1 MRFVQSEH
9 IKIANLESKM
19 DVAQEVVDNYIFDT
33 GIKDKD
39 ALRLRLLSEEVLR
52 LAKSIIGYGI
62 MNFWLEGN
70 SRVTKIYLTA
80 ENHMDKTKQDELI
93 SVSTSGENSVEQ
105 GFFGKLR
112 SLFVAEAPDTSKWSL
127 RDYEEEL
134 RRRKEEDKYSQEAWD
149 DLERSLV
156 ANLAD
161 DIEVGINKDNIE
173 MVVTKDFSEALGAI
187 GSRVPQ
193 IKSDF
198 TFIDSAKIDEGK
210 LYARADELIEE
221 LDVSPKDAVHLKLLF
236 EETVGMLK
244 AMTADFHAEMWF
256 EQYKN
261 VCSLKLTAKTLMDAT
276 KKKELLQVSSDKDN
290 SAVKGFMSKISDVV
304 ENGLLNY
311 SEVMRLQQQYGT
323 GYVSFGSMGIYGI
336 MEGSSDPGVMWSL
349 SDYRDALD
357 SELATDSSAKEAW
370 DELEKSIVASLAKDV
385 LVGVKGDR
393 IDITMVYGLN
403 S

>member
-19 DVAQEVVDNYIFDT
+19 DVAQEVVENYIFDT
-33 GIKDKD
+33 AIKGKD

-80 ENHMDKTKQDELI
+80 ENHMDKTREDELI
-93 SVSTSGENSVEQ
+93 SVSTTGENSVEQ

-112 SLFVAEAPDTSKWSL
+112 SLFVMDTPGTSKWSL
-127 RDYEEEL
+127 KEYQEEL

-161 DIEVGINKDNIE
+161 DIEVGVGKDEIK

-187 GSRVPQ
+187 GSRVPVA
-193 IKSDF
+193 KSDF
-198 TFIDSAKIDEGK
+198 TFVDSSKIDEGK
-210 LYARADELIEE
+210 IYARADELIEE
-221 LDVSPKDAVHLKLLF
+221 LDVSAKDAIHLKLLF
-236 EETVGMLK
+236 EETIGMLK
-244 AMTADFHAEMWF
+244 AMTADFRAEIWL
-256 EQYKN
+256 EKYKN
-261 VCSLKLTAKTLMDAT
+261 VCCLKLTAKTLMDAA
-276 KKKELLQVSSDKDN
+276 KKKDLLTVSTDKGN
-290 SAVKGFMSKISDVV
+290 SAVKGFMSKVSDIV

-311 SEVMRLQQQYGT
+311 SEVMKLQQQYGT

-336 MEGSSDPGVMWSL
+336 MEGSSDPGIMWSL
-349 SDYRDALD
+349 SDYRESLGN
-357 SELATDSSAKEAW
+357 EQGTDPSAQEAW

>member
-1 MRFVQSEH
+1 MRFTQSEH

-19 DVAQEVVDNYIFDT
+19 DVAQDVVENFIFDT
-33 GIKDKD
+33 GIKGKD
-39 ALRLRLLSEEVLR
+39 ALRLKLLSEEVLR

-80 ENHMDKTKQDELI
+80 DNHMDKSKQEELI
-93 SVSTSGENSVEQ
+93 SVSSTGENSVEK

-112 SLFVAEAPDTSKWSL
+112 SLFTIDAPGNSTWSL
-127 RDYEEEL
+127 KDYEEEL

-161 DIEVGINKDNIE
+161 DIEVGVSKDSIQ

-193 IKSDF
+193 AKSDF
-198 TFIDSAKIDEGK
+198 TFVDSAKIDEGK
-210 LYARADELIEE
+210 IYARADELIEE
-221 LDVSPKDAVHLKLLF
+221 LEVSPKDAVHLKLLF

-244 AMTADFHAEMWF
+244 AMTTDFRAEMWF
-256 EQYKN
+256 EKYKN
-261 VCSLKLTAKTLMDAT
+261 VCCLKLTAKTLMNVD
-276 KKKELLQVSSDKDN
+276 KKQDLLSVSSDRGN
-290 SAVKGFMSKISDVV
+290 EAVKGFMSKISDVV

-311 SEVMRLQQQYGT
+311 SEVMKLQQQYGT

-336 MEGSSDPGVMWSL
+336 MEGSSDPGIMWSL
-349 SDYRDALD
+349 SDYRESLG
-357 SELATDSSAKEAW
+357 TDQENDQSAKEAW

>member
-1 MRFVQSEH
+1 MRFAQSEH

-19 DVAQEVVDNYIFDT
+19 DVAQEVVENFIFDT
-33 GIKDKD
+33 GIKGKD
-39 ALRLRLLSEEVLR
+39 ALRLKLLSEEVLR

-80 ENHMDKTKQDELI
+80 DNHMDKSKQEELI
-93 SVSTSGENSVEQ
+93 SVSSTGENSVEK

-112 SLFVAEAPDTSKWSL
+112 SLFTIDAPGASTWSL
-127 RDYEEEL
+127 KEYEEEL

-161 DIEVGINKDNIE
+161 DIEVGVSKDSIQ

-193 IKSDF
+193 AKSDF
-198 TFIDSAKIDEGK
+198 TFVDSAKIDEGK
-210 LYARADELIEE
+210 IYARADELIEE
-221 LDVSPKDAVHLKLLF
+221 LEVSPKDAVHLKLLF

-244 AMTADFHAEMWF
+244 AMTTDFRAEMWF
-256 EQYKN
+256 EKYKN
-261 VCSLKLTAKTLMDAT
+261 VCCLKLTAKTLMNVD
-276 KKKELLQVSSDKDN
+276 KKQDLLSVSSDKGN
-290 SAVKGFMSKISDVV
+290 EAVKGFMSKISDVV

-311 SEVMRLQQQYGT
+311 SEVMKLQQQYGT

-349 SDYRDALD
+349 SDYRESLG
-357 SELATDSSAKEAW
+357 TDQENDPSAKEAW

>member
-1 MRFVQSEH
+1 MRFAQSEH

-19 DVAQEVVDNYIFDT
+19 DVAQEVVENFIFDT
-33 GIKDKD
+33 GIKGKD
-39 ALRLRLLSEEVLR
+39 ALRLKLLSEEVLR

-80 ENHMDKTKQDELI
+80 DNHMDKSKQEELI
-93 SVSTSGENSVEQ
+93 SVSSTGENSVEK

-112 SLFVAEAPDTSKWSL
+112 SLFTIDAPGNSTWSL
-127 RDYEEEL
+127 KDYEEEL

-161 DIEVGINKDNIE
+161 DIEVGVSKDSIQ

-193 IKSDF
+193 AKSDF
-198 TFIDSAKIDEGK
+198 TFVDSAKIDEGK
-210 LYARADELIEE
+210 IYARADELIEE
-221 LDVSPKDAVHLKLLF
+221 LEVSPKDAVHLKLLF

-244 AMTADFHAEMWF
+244 AMTTDFRAEMWF
-256 EQYKN
+256 EKYKN
-261 VCSLKLTAKTLMDAT
+261 VCCLKLTAKTLMNVD
-276 KKKELLQVSSDKDN
+276 KKQDLLSVSSDRGN
-290 SAVKGFMSKISDVV
+290 EAVKGFMSKISDVV

-311 SEVMRLQQQYGT
+311 SEVMKLQQQYGT

-336 MEGSSDPGVMWSL
+336 MEGSSDPGIMWSL
-349 SDYRDALD
+349 SDYRESLG
-357 SELATDSSAKEAW
+357 TDQENDPSAKEAW

>member
-19 DVAQEVVDNYIFDT
+19 DVAQEVVENFIFDT
-33 GIKDKD
+33 GIKGKD
-39 ALRLRLLSEEVLR
+39 ALRLKLLSEEVLR

-80 ENHMDKTKQDELI
+80 DNHMDKSKQEQLI
-93 SVSTSGENSVEQ
+93 SVSSTGENSVEK

-112 SLFVAEAPDTSKWSL
+112 SLFTIDAPGNSTWSL
-127 RDYEEEL
+127 KDYEEEL

-161 DIEVGINKDNIE
+161 DIEVGVSKDSIQ

-193 IKSDF
+193 AKSDF
-198 TFIDSAKIDEGK
+198 TFVDSAKIDEGK
-210 LYARADELIEE
+210 IYARADELIEE
-221 LDVSPKDAVHLKLLF
+221 LEVSPKDAVHLKLLF

-244 AMTADFHAEMWF
+244 AMTTDFRAEMWF
-256 EQYKN
+256 EKYKN
-261 VCSLKLTAKTLMDAT
+261 VCCLKLTAKTLMNVD
-276 KKKELLQVSSDKDN
+276 KKQDLLSVSSDKGN
-290 SAVKGFMSKISDVV
+290 EAVKGFMSKISDVV

-311 SEVMRLQQQYGT
+311 SEVMKLQQQYGT

-336 MEGSSDPGVMWSL
+336 MEGSSDPGIMWSL
-349 SDYRDALD
+349 SDYRESL
-357 SELATDSSAKEAW
+357 ETDQENDPSAKEAW

>member
-19 DVAQEVVDNYIFDT
+19 DVAQEVVDTYIFDT
-33 GIKDKD
+33 GIKGRD

>member
-19 DVAQEVVDNYIFDT
+19 DVAQEVVENFIFDT
-33 GIKDKD
+33 GIKGKD
-39 ALRLRLLSEEVLR
+39 ALRLKLLSEEVLR

-80 ENHMDKTKQDELI
+80 DNHMDKSKQEQLI
-93 SVSTSGENSVEQ
+93 SVSSTGENSVEK

-112 SLFVAEAPDTSKWSL
+112 SLFTIDAPGNSTWSL
-127 RDYEEEL
+127 KDYEEEL

-161 DIEVGINKDNIE
+161 DIEVGVSKDSIQ

-193 IKSDF
+193 AKSEF
-198 TFIDSAKIDEGK
+198 TFVDSAKIDEGK
-210 LYARADELIEE
+210 IYARADELIEE
-221 LDVSPKDAVHLKLLF
+221 LEVSPKDAVHLKLLF

-244 AMTADFHAEMWF
+244 AMTTDFRAEMWF
-256 EQYKN
+256 EKYKN
-261 VCSLKLTAKTLMDAT
+261 VCCLKLTAKTLMNVD
-276 KKKELLQVSSDKDN
+276 KKQDLLSVSSDRGN
-290 SAVKGFMSKISDVV
+290 EAVKGFMSKISDVV

-311 SEVMRLQQQYGT
+311 SEVMKLQQQYGT

-349 SDYRDALD
+349 SDYRESLG
-357 SELATDSSAKEAW
+357 TDQENDPSAKEAW

>member
-19 DVAQEVVDNYIFDT
+19 DVAQEAVENFIFDT
-33 GIKDKD
+33 GIKGKD
-39 ALRLRLLSEEVLR
+39 ALRLKLLSEEVLR

-80 ENHMDKTKQDELI
+80 DNHMDKSKQEQLI
-93 SVSTSGENSVEQ
+93 SVSSTGENSVEK

-112 SLFVAEAPDTSKWSL
+112 SLFTIDAPGNSTWSL
-127 RDYEEEL
+127 KDYEEEL

-161 DIEVGINKDNIE
+161 DIEVGVSKDSIQ

-193 IKSDF
+193 AKSDF
-198 TFIDSAKIDEGK
+198 TFVDSAKIDEGK
-210 LYARADELIEE
+210 IYARADELIEE
-221 LDVSPKDAVHLKLLF
+221 LEVSPKDAVHLKLLF

-244 AMTADFHAEMWF
+244 AMTTDFRAEMWF
-256 EQYKN
+256 EKYKN
-261 VCSLKLTAKTLMDAT
+261 VCCLKLTAKTLMNVD
-276 KKKELLQVSSDKDN
+276 KKQDLLSVSSDRGN
-290 SAVKGFMSKISDVV
+290 EAVKGFMSKISDVV

-311 SEVMRLQQQYGT
+311 SEVMKLQQQYGT

-349 SDYRDALD
+349 SDYRESLG
-357 SELATDSSAKEAW
+357 TDQENDPSAKEAW

>member
-19 DVAQEVVDNYIFDT
+19 DVAQEVVENFIFDT
-33 GIKDKD
+33 GIKGKD
-39 ALRLRLLSEEVLR
+39 ALRLKLLSEEVLR

-80 ENHMDKTKQDELI
+80 DNHMDKSKQEQLI
-93 SVSTSGENSVEQ
+93 SVSSTGENSVEK

-112 SLFVAEAPDTSKWSL
+112 SLFTIDAPGNSTWSL
-127 RDYEEEL
+127 KDYEEEL

-161 DIEVGINKDNIE
+161 DIEVGVSKDSIQ

-193 IKSDF
+193 AKSDF
-198 TFIDSAKIDEGK
+198 TFVDSAKIDEGK
-210 LYARADELIEE
+210 IYARADELIEE
-221 LDVSPKDAVHLKLLF
+221 LEVSPKDAVHLKLLF

-244 AMTADFHAEMWF
+244 AMTTDFRAEMWF
-256 EQYKN
+256 EKYKN
-261 VCSLKLTAKTLMDAT
+261 VCCLKLTAKTLMNVD
-276 KKKELLQVSSDKDN
+276 KKQDLLSVSSDRGN
-290 SAVKGFMSKISDVV
+290 EAVKGFMSKISDVV

-311 SEVMRLQQQYGT
+311 SEVMKLQQQYGT

-336 MEGSSDPGVMWSL
+336 MEGSSDPGIMWSL
-349 SDYRDALD
+349 SDYRESLG
-357 SELATDSSAKEAW
+357 TDQENDPSAKEAW